1 MNKYHFI
8 KDEMLVHIPI
18 CTHKKP
24 KKIIVIGGCN
34 NIRAELKKYDFITE
48 TLFIDSN
55 NAISELKRFN
65 GSRDYD
71 VAIVADIKFSKD
83 RDFWREFI
91 KLLDSKVVISSM
103 ISNIITDE
111 VEAKK
116 EISLLGEIY
125 PIVMPYRYEEDKG
138 GVLANSY
145 LLLSS
150 GFYHPTA
157 DINLQRADLT
167 DGYNYYSS
175 DVAISSFVVPK
186 FIYNSYLGII
196 KR

>member
-71 VAIVADIKFSKD
+71 A
-83 RDFWREFI
+83 RNRC
-91 KLLDSKVVISSM
+91 
-103 ISNIITDE
+103 
-111 VEAKK
+111 
-116 EISLLGEIY
+116 
-125 PIVMPYRYEEDKG
+125 
-138 GVLANSY
+138 
-145 LLLSS
+145 
-150 GFYHPTA
+150 
-157 DINLQRADLT
+157 
-167 DGYNYYSS
+167 
-175 DVAISSFVVPK
+175 
-186 FIYNSYLGII
+186 
-196 KR
+196 